1 MIMSWDPAG
10 RVVMPPATAPS
21 PWAHFDRHDIYISV
35 RVQAYLLKKPVNFGQ
50 LLWRNAKGL
59 EAWMSMG
66 SLSYGLERAPS
77 RLVFGKAL

>member
-1 MIMSWDPAG
+1 MRAKG
-10 RVVMPPATAPS
+10 AKVGV
-21 PWAHFDRHDIYISV
+21 AHEDSSLSEGGTDRYCKYPV
-35 RVQAYLLKKPVNFGQ
+35 LAYLPKIPVNFGQ